1 MKNIKNRP
9 AVSQRIIQMRR
20 AKKITQKELAQAA
33 SLSLS
38 TIKRIEAGTYIPPY
52 SVISK
57 IAPLLNVSPLDI
69 MDTDLRY
76 YGQTTGF
83 SEYVDRD
90 YEKIK
95 KLIPSG
101 YEIIE
106 GGIGL
111 GTANDLEIVY
121 SKNDEI
127 ISTSYSKL
135 GLIDEVNKIKA
146 ELDDKYQKELSNRV
160 RILFEKICSPSKDAN
175 NDDPQ

>member
-1 MKNIKNRP
+1 MNNIENRP
-9 AVSQRIIQMRR
+9 EIAKRIIRTRR

-33 SLSLS
+33 SLPLN

-52 SVISK
+52 SIISK
-57 IAPLLNVSPLDI
+57 IAPLLSVSPLDI
-69 MDTDLRY
+69 MDTDPKH

-146 ELDDKYQKELSNRV
+146 ELDAKYQEELTNRM
-160 RILFEKICSPSKDAN
+160 RLLFEDICTPSPDAIKKT
-175 NDDPQ
+175 DK